1 MQKIVIKTFLLVL
14 VTAMSLCAC
23 SSSDDDNQDS
33 NSLVGTVWE
42 CAKSSDLY
50 TFEFNSSTSCKL
62 TKEEKE
68 WNIVNYGWSNVTSYV
83 YYTYTVEGNVV
94 TLEDQSS
101 SLEMPLLK
109 GTISGSSMSIV
120 NTSTGKVIYTCTK
133 IK

>member
-1 MQKIVIKTFLLVL
+1 MFVY
-14 VTAMSLCAC
+14 SSC
-23 SSSDDDNQDS
+23 SSSDDDENE

-68 WNIVNYGWSNVTSYV
+68 WVMNQGWNNVTSYV
-83 YYTYTVEGNVV
+83 YYTYTLDGNVV
-94 TLEDQSS
+94 TLKDQSS
-101 SLEMPLLK
+101 SLDMPLLK
-109 GTISGSSMSIV
+109 GTISGNSMSIV
-120 NTSTGKVIYTCTK
+120 NTSTGDVIYTCTK